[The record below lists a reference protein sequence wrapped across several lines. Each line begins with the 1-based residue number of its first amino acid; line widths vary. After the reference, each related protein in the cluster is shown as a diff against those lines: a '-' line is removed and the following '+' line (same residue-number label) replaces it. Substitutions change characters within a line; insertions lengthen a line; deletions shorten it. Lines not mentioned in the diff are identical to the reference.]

1 MKWNNA
7 ITALPQFQ
15 AAVRRINQIEC
26 LLIAVEFASDQMD
39 ITVMEGAI
47 SGIRALAGF
56 AGSDLER
63 VQEFENESRGG
74 QA

>member
-1 MKWNNA
+1 MKWDSA
-7 ITALPQFQ
+7 ITDLPKFRT
-15 AAVRRINQIEC
+15 AVQRVSQIEC

-39 ITVMEGAI
+39 VTVMEGAI

-56 AGSDLER
+56 AGSELES
-63 VQEFENESRGG
+63 VQKFESELRGG